1 MRQQPPAPTTA
12 PEAPGPGPTPA
23 RHPGTPVASAPRR
36 PATADAA
43 PTTAAAATAR
53 RSPGS
58 PAHPAPA
65 VPRPRGLPAALHAHA
80 TAPAGGGRA
89 AALAAARAA
98 HRPGGPGGPARPTVP
113 GQGGPGGRPGRPG
126 PGAASRRELPVHT
139 AFAER
144 LVAVLSGERPVHSML
159 GLTVGEAYEQLVR
172 LAPRTVPRGLG
183 ARPVLRRC
191 AAQPHSGD
199 AVLEVFASL
208 AAGHRVRALAFR
220 LERGDDHRWRCAAVE
235 LDGLGRLVGGAQ
247 P

>member
-1 MRQQPPAPTTA
+1 NALDPDTLLAMTDALL
-12 PEAPGPGPTPA
+12 GYD
-23 RHPGTPVASAPRR
+23 
-36 PATADAA
+36 ADA
-43 PTTAAAATAR
+43 
-53 RSPGS
+53 G
-58 PAHPAPA
+58 
-65 VPRPRGLPAALHAHA
+65 V
-80 TAPAGGGRA
+80 
-89 AALAAARAA
+89 AAARTAR
-98 HRPGGPGGPARPTVP
+98 RPGGPSRPTVP

-126 PGAASRRELPVHT
+126 QGAATRRELPVHT

-183 ARPVLRRC
+183 TRPVLRRC
-191 AAQPHSGD
+191 AAQPHAGD
-199 AVLEVFASL
+199 TVLEVFASL

-235 LDGLGRLVGGAQ
+235 LDGLGRLVGGAH

>member
-1 MRQQPPAPTTA
+1 MRRQTTTSPGTRHHGTTA
-12 PEAPGPGPTPA
+12 NAP
-23 RHPGTPVASAPRR
+23 HPS
-36 PATADAA
+36 
-43 PTTAAAATAR
+43 
-53 RSPGS
+53 
-58 PAHPAPA
+58 
-65 VPRPRGLPAALHAHA
+65 
-80 TAPAGGGRA
+80 
-89 AALAAARAA
+89 
-98 HRPGGPGGPARPTVP
+98 VP
-113 GQGGPGGRPGRPG
+113 GQGGPARRPGRPG
-126 PGAASRRELPVHT
+126 TATRRELPVHT

-220 LERGDDHRWRCAAVE
+220 LERGPDHRWRCAAVE
-235 LDGLGRLVGGAQ
+235 LDGLGRLVGGGGPQ

>member
-1 MRQQPPAPTTA
+1 MRHTTTTTPADTPADTPRPTTPA
-12 PEAPGPGPTPA
+12 EPSRRTPA
-23 RHPGTPVASAPRR
+23 AP
-36 PATADAA
+36 AA
-43 PTTAAAATAR
+43 PAR
-53 RSPGS
+53 
-58 PAHPAPA
+58 APHQRTA
-65 VPRPRGLPAALHAHA
+65 VPEPRGLPAGLHGHA
-80 TAPAGGGRA
+80 TAPADARRTAAPRTAPHRA
-89 AALAAARAA
+89 
-98 HRPGGPGGPARPTVP
+98 GGPGGPSRPTVP
-113 GQGGPGGRPGRPG
+113 GQGGPGGRPRRAI
-126 PGAASRRELPVHT
+126 GADRRALPVHT

-172 LAPRTVPRGLG
+172 LAPRTVARGLG